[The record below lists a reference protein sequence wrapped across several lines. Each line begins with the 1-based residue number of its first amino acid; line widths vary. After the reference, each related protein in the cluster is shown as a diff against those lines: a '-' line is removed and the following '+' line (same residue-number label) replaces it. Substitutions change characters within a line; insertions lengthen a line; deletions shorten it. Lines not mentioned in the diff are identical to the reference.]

1 MSAKQENNIKESD
14 VICKE
19 KEKAISN
26 NDILSAARENC
37 EEDSND
43 GDKNNTA
50 HNEQDM
56 GYSNGSEKASRS
68 SATTSEETFTSNRYT
83 DDQQKKR
90 ALLEAVTPKAPGS
103 FEDDFKRPPADKK
116 VRLVE
121 TTARFSHWKV
131 GPRYEI
137 MRVLGQGSYGEVVQA
152 RDKLNENSTN
162 SQKYVAIKRIVRPFE
177 QEIEAM
183 RIYREIAILKQLREH
198 DCVIKLLDVAI
209 EPGTNYAKFQ
219 DLFLVFEYVDTDLH
233 KIILSP
239 QYLSTEHVQI
249 FLYQLLKGLKYI
261 HSANVIHR
269 DLKPAN
275 ILLNEDCS
283 LKVSEIQT
291 IFAMYFMCS
300 FGLYSI
306 YTYV

>member
-68 SATTSEETFTSNRYT
+68 SATTSKETFTSNRYT

-137 MRVLGQGSYGEVVQA
+137 MRVLGQGSYGEVVRA
-152 RDKLNENSTN
+152 
-162 SQKYVAIKRIVRPFE
+162 
-177 QEIEAM
+177 
-183 RIYREIAILKQLREH
+183 
-198 DCVIKLLDVAI
+198 
-209 EPGTNYAKFQ
+209 
-219 DLFLVFEYVDTDLH
+219 
-233 KIILSP
+233 
-239 QYLSTEHVQI
+239 
-249 FLYQLLKGLKYI
+249 
-261 HSANVIHR
+261 
-269 DLKPAN
+269 
-275 ILLNEDCS
+275 
-283 LKVSEIQT
+283 
-291 IFAMYFMCS
+291 
-300 FGLYSI
+300 
-306 YTYV
+306 